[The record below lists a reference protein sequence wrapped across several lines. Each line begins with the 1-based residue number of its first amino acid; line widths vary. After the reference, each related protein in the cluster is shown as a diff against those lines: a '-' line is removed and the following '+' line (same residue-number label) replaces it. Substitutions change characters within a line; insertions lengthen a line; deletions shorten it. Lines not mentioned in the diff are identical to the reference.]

1 MVTPIK
7 VKDRPLYAQAVDA
20 LRSLISEEG
29 YEPSDRLPPEMELAD
44 ELGISRTTLRVAM
57 GTLEREGLI
66 VRRQGLGT
74 FVGDRSPASLQGG
87 LQFLQT
93 LQSLAENAGLKTETS
108 ERELSV
114 VPATAEWA
122 EKLRVDEG
130 TALNRVRYSIAVEG
144 QCVASIDT
152 LVPEPTITMQ
162 ELAAGSGSLL
172 ALLLGRTQI
181 ELSYTHSQIYAV
193 EADLSL
199 VESLQV
205 DQGKAL
211 LHLVETYYDRGGRP
225 IALSYNHFVTDRF
238 SFHIGRM
245 IL

>member
-7 VKDRPLYAQAVDA
+7 VDDRPLYAQAVDV
-20 LRSLISEEG
+20 LRSLISEG
-29 YEPSDRLPPEMELAD
+29 SYEPGDRLPPEIELAN

-74 FVGDRSPASLQGG
+74 FVTDRSPTGLRGG

-93 LQSLAENAGLKTETS
+93 LQSLAEEAGMETETS

-114 VPATAEWA
+114 MTASAEWA
-122 EKLRVDEG
+122 EMLCVESG
-130 TALNRVRYSIAVEG
+130 TALNRVQYTIAVEG
-144 QCVASIDT
+144 LRVASIDT
-152 LVPEPTITMQ
+152 LVPESTISMQ

-172 ALLLGRTQI
+172 TLLLEHADI
-181 ELSYTHSQIYAV
+181 EVSYTHSQVYAV
-193 EADLSL
+193 ETGASLADR
-199 VESLQV
+199 LQV
-205 DQGKAL
+205 GEGKAL
-211 LHLVETYYDRGGRP
+211 LHLVETYFDRKGKP
-225 IALSYNHFVTDRF
+225 IALAYNHFVTDRF
-238 SFHIGRM
+238 SFYIGRI